1 MNVLAIG
8 AHPDDIEILCGGT
21 LALYAEEGHSIF
33 TAVATDGSVGTPDL
47 TKAEI
52 SAIRRQE
59 QEASAALLGAT
70 LIWMGFEDE
79 WLFNDRP
86 TRTAFLDAIRQAD
99 PDIMFVHSPNDYIA
113 DHRVASQIATD
124 CRIPA
129 SVRLVET
136 ALPACSKIPHV
147 FFMDNVAGIDFS
159 PEHYVDISS
168 VLPRKAG
175 NASLPQEPGNLD
187 AAGLWRKPVRYYA
200 TKCEASRP
208 RHQCRSRRSIP
219 LSQNL
224 PGHSRR
230 RPAARQSAMTYQV
243 A

>member
-33 TAVATDGSVGTPDL
+33 MAVATDGSVGTPNL

-52 SAIRRQE
+52 SAIRLQE

-99 PDIMFVHSPNDYIA
+99 PDIMFVHSPSDYIA

-168 VLPRKAG
+168 VLPRKTEMLACHKSQEIWMQQAYG
-175 NASLPQEPGNLD
+175 ESLSGIMLRNARHRGLAINAEAAEAFRSL
-187 AAGLWRKPVRYYA
+187 RTYPVTRGDD
-200 TKCEASRP
+200 
-208 RHQCRSRRSIP
+208 
-219 LSQNL
+219 LL
-224 PGHSRR
+224 PGR
-230 RPAARQSAMTYQV
+230 AR
-243 A
+243 

>member
-168 VLPRKAG
+168 VLPRKAEMLACHKSQEIWMQQAYG
-175 NASLPQEPGNLD
+175 ESLSRIMLRNARHRGLAINAEAAEAFRSL
-187 AAGLWRKPVRYYA
+187 RTYPVTRGDD
-200 TKCEASRP
+200 
-208 RHQCRSRRSIP
+208 
-219 LSQNL
+219 LL
-224 PGHSRR
+224 PGR
-230 RPAARQSAMTYQV
+230 AR
-243 A
+243 